1 LSKRTRKWI
10 WIALLVGAI
19 IIVNLSLPTY
29 EEMSEAARQNIS
41 QR

>member
-29 EEMSEAARQNIS
+29 EKMSEAAMQNVS
-41 QR
+41 QQ

>member
-1 LSKRTRKWI
+1 LSNRTRKWI

-29 EEMSEAARQNIS
+29 DEMSEAARQNIS
-41 QR
+41 QQ

>member
-1 LSKRTRKWI
+1 VSKRTRKWI

-29 EEMSEAARQNIS
+29 DEMSEAARQRNS
-41 QR
+41 QQ